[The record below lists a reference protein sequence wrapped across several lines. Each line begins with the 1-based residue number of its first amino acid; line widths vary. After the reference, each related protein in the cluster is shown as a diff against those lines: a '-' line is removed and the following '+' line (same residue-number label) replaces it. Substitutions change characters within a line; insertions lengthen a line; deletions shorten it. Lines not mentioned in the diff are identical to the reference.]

1 MKEEP
6 ENHILVSVDR
16 VKKNENQ
23 KKKANCATLQNQK
36 LDCSGIS
43 HTFNG
48 LKRISSSSSV
58 LRQQVDS
65 QGRNTLRRQR
75 KEYFRTPLY
84 FVVFARHCKHSLT
97 LAELC

>member
-1 MKEEP
+1 MEEEP
-6 ENHILVSVDR
+6 ENHVLVSADR

-36 LDCSGIS
+36 L
-43 HTFNG
+43 G
-48 LKRISSSSSV
+48 LKHISSSSSV

-65 QGRNTLRRQR
+65 QDRKTLRRQR
-75 KEYFRTPLY
+75 KEYFRTSLY
-84 FVVFARHCKHSLT
+84 FVVFARHCKHSLA